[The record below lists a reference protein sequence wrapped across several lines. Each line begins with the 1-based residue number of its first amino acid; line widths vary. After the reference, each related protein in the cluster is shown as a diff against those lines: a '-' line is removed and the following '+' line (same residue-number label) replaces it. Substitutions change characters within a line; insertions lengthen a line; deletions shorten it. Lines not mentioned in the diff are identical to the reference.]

1 MQQQGIR
8 SVMSQSPMPGQAPM
22 PGQPMPGMMPSQS
35 GSKPGLTAFVPS
47 LVGLEIPQM
56 LQIFADPNSPIPKNR
71 VLAAIVE
78 KQKEMAAR
86 RSVQNQMAMQQNA
99 GQQGT
104 VADAVV
110 AQAAPV
116 MAAQGGEMQG
126 YAGGGAVAFKDA
138 GVVPPGLMNP
148 DVDEDGLPRSKNERE
163 QIIDYNNRIKAAY
176 QQRAQA
182 QARQAQLAQA
192 TAPKPAYPEEAKR
205 RLEQFYQSTGREK
218 AVQLGTPL
226 SSIAA
231 PAPAPVMSPEAQS
244 LTNRQGPRGI
254 MAVAPRTAGQPQQRP
269 QVAPVAATAPAPGIR
284 STLTPDEQRIY
295 DERKATLEGRKALPS
310 ELLEGRAGLASL
322 MQQNLAE
329 QQAEAKAF
337 SDEARAARDAA
348 LARAQRDIFSDPMAL
363 LGIAGAID
371 TRKGQGMGSFA
382 RSLSGIM
389 GQRESAAEAA
399 RKEYATAQGTMRT
412 LQANIRQGN
421 MLEAQRLQAIR
432 ENDFGRVNQ
441 IDDAIAQNAAERAKL
456 ERDVQNKAFEQA
468 IEGRKVAATERTA
481 RAAEINAGKPS
492 EMDIALN
499 RPEEYARVLK
509 ARAEATQARV
519 SPEDR
524 RAATIERYAD
534 NWEKLDMMQKNELA
548 KQGVTNFQQYVRM
561 RDQMT
566 AGNTGAA
573 GAKTMTMADV
583 QATAKSSGKTVDE
596 VKRAAVAA
604 GYTVQ

>member
-1 MQQQGIR
+1 
-8 SVMSQSPMPGQAPM
+8 
-22 PGQPMPGMMPSQS
+22 MMPSQS
-35 GSKPGLTAFVPS
+35 GPKPGLTAFVPS

-56 LQIFADPNSPIPKNR
+56 LQLFGDPNSPIPKNR

-99 GQQGT
+99 AQRGT
-104 VADAVV
+104 IADAVV

-116 MAAQGGEMQG
+116 QAASGGIMQG
-126 YAGGGAVAFKDA
+126 YAGGGAVAFENGGPTTGYDRDYMDA
-138 GVVPPGLMNP
+138 RRFGINLSPYDAPAVRAEKLERVKKMREFEQQMSANRAEIPIDTSKLFPGGPPEVRMPIPEITVAPPAPRPPGATRP
-148 DVDEDGLPRSKNERE
+148 GTGLPRP
-163 QIIDYNNRIKAAY
+163 QNRPQAA
-176 QQRAQA
+176 
-182 QARQAQLAQA
+182 
-192 TAPKPAYPEEAKR
+192 P
-205 RLEQFYQSTGREK
+205 
-218 AVQLGTPL
+218 
-226 SSIAA
+226 IAA
-231 PAPAPVMSPEAQS
+231 
-244 LTNRQGPRGI
+244 I
-254 MAVAPRTAGQPQQRP
+254 
-269 QVAPVAATAPAPGIR
+269 APAPGIR

-295 DERKATLEGRKALPS
+295 DERKATLEGRKALPP

-322 MQQNLAE
+322 MQKNLAE

-432 ENDFGRVNQ
+432 ENNFGRVNQ

-456 ERDVQNKAFEQA
+456 ERDVQNKAFEQNIA
-468 IEGRKVAATERTA
+468 ARDAATRERQA
-481 RAAEINAGKPS
+481 RAAEISAGKPS
-492 EMDIALN
+492 EFEQRVRLYRENPEQYRTMYGIDPKETSVELRALKDEQQDLHKRLESAMTDSQKKPIYEALDRIA
-499 RPEEYARVLK
+499 
-509 ARAEATQARV
+509 Q
-519 SPEDR
+519 R
-524 RAATIERYAD
+524 RRELMGAPAVAPTSAPRGTRENPI
-534 NWEKLDMMQKNELA
+534 KLD
-548 KQGVTNFQQYVRM
+548 
-561 RDQMT
+561 
-566 AGNTGAA
+566 
-573 GAKTMTMADV
+573 
-583 QATAKSSGKTVDE
+583 
-596 VKRAAVAA
+596 
-604 GYTVQ
+604 